1 MHLFVVRHAIAEDAE
16 QGQDDAERELTND
29 GARKFKRAV
38 QGLRELRWTFDRVL
52 TSPWKRAVQ
61 TAELLK
67 PLVDGPTI
75 STELLCDKPRPEL
88 FALIAEASAPKD
100 GDSDGDGESDQRAT
114 ALVGHEPWLSELVGW
129 LAFGDLHHGEAIEI
143 KKGGVV
149 WLEGTAVP
157 GGMKLRAV
165 LPPKVLRELR

>member
-16 QGQDDAERELTND
+16 PGQDDTARELTSD

-38 QGLRELRWTFDRVL
+38 QGLRELRWTFTRVL
-52 TSPWKRAVQ
+52 TSPWKRALQ

-67 PLVDGPTI
+67 PVTDGPTI
-75 STELLCDKPRPEL
+75 VTELLCDKPRPEL
-88 FALIAEASAPKD
+88 FALIAETTLPE
-100 GDSDGDGESDQRAT
+100 GEEDDTRHAT

-129 LAFGDLHHGEAIEI
+129 LAFGDPQRGDALEI
-143 KKGGVV
+143 KKGSVV
-149 WLEGTAVP
+149 WLEGAAVP
-157 GGMKLRAV
+157 GGMKLRAM